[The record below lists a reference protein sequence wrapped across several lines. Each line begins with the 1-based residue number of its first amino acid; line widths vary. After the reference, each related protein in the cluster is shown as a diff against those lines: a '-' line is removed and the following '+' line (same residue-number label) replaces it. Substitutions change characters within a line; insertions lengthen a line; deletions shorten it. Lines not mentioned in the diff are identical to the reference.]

1 MISRSSGSV
10 CKQSRCS
17 WIKVCFIRRM
27 GDKDQ
32 GNYVNLTLHVYL
44 QPKLD
49 CFLLKGC
56 VAGENVLVHVK
67 GDITWIGVY
76 SKTLEKVQPTSN
88 FWQDPIG
95 IPIEERPPEVSDLVM
110 EEVTSG
116 KHMEQVVE
124 QMGPSQR
131 GE

>member
-1 MISRSSGSV
+1 
-10 CKQSRCS
+10 
-17 WIKVCFIRRM
+17 M

-32 GNYVNLTLHVYL
+32 GNYVNLKEHAKL
-44 QPKLD
+44 QPKHTLKLD
-49 CFLLKGC
+49 CFLFKGC

-76 SKTLEKVQPTSN
+76 SKSLEKVQPTSN
-88 FWQDPIG
+88 FWEDPMG

-116 KHMEQVVE
+116 KHIQQVVE
-124 QMGPSQR
+124 QKGPSQR